1 TLQASKDQAHVS
13 PGALVLNSGL
23 LAQWQVNLN
32 GSFKDAFG
40 SAGAWVAID
49 VKQAVKDALTND
61 ANYVVGSQSLSAIYN
76 LNSVKAEVDSAVQ
89 NNITGWVQ
97 AHNLLVKRL
106 SPDVSFGWAAS
117 VASPGNN
124 SWVHTNFAGLQ
135 DVWDN
140 AAYSVA
146 TF

>member
-1 TLQASKDQAHVS
+1 ATADASGVGAEDILNNANLVKHFQNLIRVAATLQASKDQAHVS

-76 LNSVKAEVDSAVQ
+76 LNSVKAEVDSA
-89 NNITGWVQ
+89 
-97 AHNLLVKRL
+97 
-106 SPDVSFGWAAS
+106 
-117 VASPGNN
+117 
-124 SWVHTNFAGLQ
+124 
-135 DVWDN
+135 
-140 AAYSVA
+140 
-146 TF
+146 